1 MHPYRNTLCQPITRL
16 DVRQDWWCSMPYRHC
31 SSIIKY
37 TTKIYKNRKRR
48 RGVKKFNGRV
58 EIMENVI
65 NIDLIFIL
73 PFNSLYM

>member
-1 MHPYRNTLCQPITRL
+1 MRTRNE
-16 DVRQDWWCSMPYRHC
+16 
-31 SSIIKY
+31 
-37 TTKIYKNRKRR
+37 KI
-48 RGVKKFNGRV
+48 NGRV